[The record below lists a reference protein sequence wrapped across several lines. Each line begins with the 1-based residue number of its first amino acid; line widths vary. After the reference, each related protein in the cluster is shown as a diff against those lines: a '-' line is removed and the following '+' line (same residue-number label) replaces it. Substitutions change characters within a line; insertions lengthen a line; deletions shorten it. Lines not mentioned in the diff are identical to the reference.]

1 MVLLYSVEHV
11 HVGLPYALATVP
23 VDAQL
28 FKATDMEA
36 YHAFHCIEKLSRVPL
51 LFSIRNE

>member
-36 YHAFHCIEKLSRVPL
+36 YSVSIE
-51 LFSIRNE
+51 